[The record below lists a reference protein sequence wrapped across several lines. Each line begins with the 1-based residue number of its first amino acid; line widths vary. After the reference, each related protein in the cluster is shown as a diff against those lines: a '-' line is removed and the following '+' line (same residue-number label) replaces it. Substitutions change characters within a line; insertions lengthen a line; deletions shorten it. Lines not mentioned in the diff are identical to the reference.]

1 MEVNMK
7 NTKWIWRIL
16 AVLLALVVVAGVGFT
31 GFRIGMMQ
39 SVNLPDGMNFG
50 WHSFD
55 GNFPHGDNSDMRG
68 FDHGHDFG
76 GHGSNRGGR
85 DGFSFFSPIFGL
97 IRLVV
102 LGGLIWLGYTLV
114 KRSGWRLVKVN
125 ATQAAATP
133 AEDVVEETPSA
144 EVDEKKDEA

>member
-1 MEVNMK
+1 MK

-16 AVLLALVVVAGVGFT
+16 AVLLALVVLAGVGFA

-55 GNFPHGDNSDMRG
+55 GNSPHGFSHDMRG
-68 FDHGHDFG
+68 FDHGRDFG
-76 GHGSNRGGR
+76 GRG
-85 DGFSFFSPIFGL
+85 GFSFFSPIFGL
-97 IRLVV
+97 IRLAV

-114 KRSGWRLVKVN
+114 KRSGWRLVNVN
-125 ATQAAATP
+125 SAQASSAPAPAA
-133 AEDVVEETPSA
+133 VEESPSA
-144 EVDEKKDEA
+144 QEDEKKDEA